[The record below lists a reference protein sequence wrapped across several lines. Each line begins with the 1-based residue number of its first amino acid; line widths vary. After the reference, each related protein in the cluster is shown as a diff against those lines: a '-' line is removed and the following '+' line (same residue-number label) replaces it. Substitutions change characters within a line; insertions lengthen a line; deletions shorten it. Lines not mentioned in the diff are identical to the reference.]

1 MRHRLDRL
9 WSEIAPGDGRYPAPD
24 VRRVKARVNEAL
36 NAVPSERSSYMRQ
49 KLRAAVVLAAAALLL
64 AGTAL
69 AAVSRWNVLD
79 YYFEGDT
86 TPAQSYLNTQ
96 AYSVSDDN
104 YTFSVTSSA
113 ADSTIAY
120 VLLRVEA
127 KNETARE
134 ELQSETFLDMD
145 TFSFGFMTTPAD
157 AEGDSAYAPS
167 SAAMEIGEEAH
178 LRTESSRTWSVE
190 LRPVSQDTC
199 GIWLRLNQM
208 EEGLHLE
215 IPLKPEQPLTLDID
229 AEGTGRGTIYNID
242 GGPVTLESLELTS
255 LSLRMTLS
263 YAAESGDV
271 VPLLFFRMKDGSVYT
286 SSQLMDLDSE
296 SGDFQAS
303 PDSSRIRGVR
313 SYRFRSVVD
322 LSEMD
327 AVVFAGRA
335 YPLDGGPSEAAD
347 VPASLSPF
355 QIPLVESPME
365 GWGYI
370 VPVRALCEGL
380 GIGCHWD
387 NDTQTAQMV
396 YRGVA
401 ISVTLG
407 SSTALVDGQP
417 VALSQPAVADG
428 GKLAVACDL
437 FEEAWQLNLFAG
449 YNCLPDE
456 DTQRTAWL
464 VLP

>member
-1 MRHRLDRL
+1 MKHRLDRF
-9 WSEIAPGDGRYPAPD
+9 WSEIDPQGGPYPAPD
-24 VRRVKARVNEAL
+24 ARRIKARVNKAL
-36 NAVPSERSSYMRQ
+36 NAAPSERSIYMRQ
-49 KLRAAVVLAAAALLL
+49 RLRVAAVLAAAALLL

-86 TPAQSYLNTQ
+86 TPVQSYLNTQ
-96 AYSVSDDN
+96 VYSVSDDN

-120 VLLRVEA
+120 ALLRVEA

-134 ELQSETFLDMD
+134 ELQSEAFLDMD
-145 TFSFGFMTTPAD
+145 TFSFGFMTTPVD
-157 AEGDSAYAPS
+157 AEGDSAYVPS
-167 SAAMEIGEEAH
+167 SAAMQIGEEAH

-190 LRPVSQDTC
+190 LRPVSSDTC
-199 GIWLRLNQM
+199 GLWLRLNQM

-229 AEGTGRGTIYNID
+229 AEGTGRGTVYNID
-242 GGPVTLESLELTS
+242 GGPV
-255 LSLRMTLS
+255 LRMTLS
-263 YAAESGDV
+263 YTAESGDA
-271 VPLLFFRMKDGSVYT
+271 VPLLFFRMKDGTVCT
-286 SSQLMDLDSE
+286 FSQLVDPASE
-296 SGDFQAS
+296 SGDFQTD
-303 PDSSRIRGVR
+303 PDSGRTSGVR
-313 SYRFRSVVD
+313 SYRLRSVTD
-322 LSEMD
+322 LSAMD
-327 AVVFAGRA
+327 AVLFAGKA

-347 VPASLSPF
+347 VPATLSPF

-365 GWGYI
+365 GQGYI

-380 GIGCHWD
+380 GIGCYWD

-396 YRGVA
+396 YRGVP

-407 SSTALVDGQP
+407 SSTAQVDGQP

-437 FEEAWQLNLFAG
+437 FAEAWQIDLFAG
-449 YNCLPDE
+449 YNRIPDE